1 MAIIQISYDLN
12 QPGREYGPL
21 IDRIKQLGTQGWCKP
36 LESLWLIKTDLSV
49 TQARD
54 DLLSYIDQSSR
65 LLVLDVTGDA
75 AAWYGMPKDVSD
87 WLMAN
92 L

>member
-21 IDRIKQLGTQGWCKP
+21 IARIKELGTQGWCKP
-36 LESLWLIKTDLSV
+36 LESVWIIKADLGV
-49 TQARD
+49 TLVRD
-54 DLLSYIDQSSR
+54 DLMNYIDQSSR
-65 LLVLDVTGDA
+65 VLVLDVTADP
-75 AAWYGMPKDVSD
+75 AAWYGLPKDVSD
-87 WLMAN
+87 WLLAN